1 MVDIGSNSVRLVA
14 YAALERA
21 LTPIF
26 NEKVMCGLGRGVVTT
41 GRLPEDAMRK
51 ALQALRRFR
60 ALCEIMEICD
70 VEVIATA
77 AARDAV
83 NGAAFLDGARAA
95 IGHEI
100 SLLSGGRE
108 AELSALGVMSA
119 IHEPDG
125 VVGDLGGGSLELI
138 EVHGGSMGRGVT
150 LPLGGL
156 ALMDASSRSTRHAV
170 RIARKA
176 IEETQTLAKL
186 RGRAFYAVGGTWRA
200 LARLHMRQHNYPLD
214 VMHNYRIPADDAAE
228 FANLLERVDS
238 EALAD
243 IASVSAARRP
253 LLAYGAIV
261 LDEVI
266 RRAKP
271 KEVVISAAGVR
282 EGLLFERLSEEARA
296 ADPLVLAA
304 RELEQAMARAPG
316 YGDELVAWTDALI
329 ASSGLDE
336 TREETRL
343 RHAACLLSDVSWRA
357 HPDYRAS
364 QSMNV
369 ITNSAFVAVDHPGR
383 AFLALVAVLR
393 HAGPDSEGALPVRG
407 LLTTRLL
414 ERARLLS
421 AALRVAYL
429 LSAAMPGVLPRTPLR
444 MGDGR
449 LALGL
454 PDEFAELASERL
466 TSRTKALAR
475 LLGAEAAIEAAAPV

>member
-1 MVDIGSNSVRLVA
+1 VRLVA
-14 YAALERA
+14 YSALERA

-26 NEKVMCGLGRGVVTT
+26 NEKVMCGLGRGVFTT
-41 GRLPEDAMRK
+41 GRLPEDGMRK

-60 ALCEIMEICD
+60 SLCEIMEIHD
-70 VEVIATA
+70 IEVIATA

-83 NGAAFLDGARAA
+83 NGAAFVAAAREASGRDIA
-95 IGHEI
+95 
-100 SLLSGGRE
+100 LLSGKRE

-138 EVHGGSMGRGVT
+138 EVQGASMGGGVT

-156 ALMDASSRSTRHAV
+156 ALMDASSRSTRHAA

-176 IEETQTLAKL
+176 VEDAEPLARL

-200 LARLHMRQHNYPLD
+200 LARLHMRQHDYPLD
-214 VMHNYRIPADDAAE
+214 VMHNYRIPAEDAAE
-228 FANLLERVDS
+228 FASLLERVDS

-282 EGLLFERLSEEARA
+282 EGLLYERLPARLREQ
-296 ADPLVLAA
+296 DPLVVAA
-304 RELEQAMARAPG
+304 RELEQSLARAPG
-316 YGDELVAWTDALI
+316 YGEDLILWTDALI

-343 RHAACLLSDVSWRA
+343 RHAACFLSDVSWRA
-357 HPDYRAS
+357 HPDYRAN

-393 HAGPDSEGALPVRG
+393 HAGPDSESVLPVRG

-429 LSAAMPGVLPRTPLR
+429 LSASMPGVLPRTPLR
-444 MGDGR
+444 ARDGR
-449 LALGL
+449 LVLGL
-454 PDEFAELASERL
+454 PEDFVDLASERL
-466 TSRTKALAR
+466 TSRAKALAR
-475 LLGAEAAIEAAAPV
+475 LLGMEAVIEAAAPA